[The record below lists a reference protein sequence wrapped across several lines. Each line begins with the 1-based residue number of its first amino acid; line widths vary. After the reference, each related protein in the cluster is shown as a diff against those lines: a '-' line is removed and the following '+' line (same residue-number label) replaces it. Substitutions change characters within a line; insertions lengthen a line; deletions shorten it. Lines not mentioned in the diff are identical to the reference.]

1 MSKSRGLGAILT
13 DNDTKL
19 EFQPNM
25 ADLGTQYV
33 KNLNEN
39 WPNKSKTIGLI
50 IGNSLSTGDG
60 IRIYGRTKNS
70 YQYLTSSINS
80 LSSIVGVPDIA
91 ASDGANYIAIGGS
104 DTSAT
109 TLELYKRTGT
119 TFTKLTGPAT
129 MPTDTCSGLTI
140 SSDGT
145 YIAYTQLAAPYLY
158 IFKRTGDTFTN
169 LSNPGTMP
177 TGAGRTTKF
186 SFDDNY
192 LAVGHTTSPYLT
204 VYSRSGDT
212 FTKLSNPATLP
223 SDLSLDILAW
233 SGNSYLTVIGGSSTI
248 ELFKVSGSTIS
259 KLSNPATQPVVGTI
273 ADIAGSSDSNYVVT
287 IGGTSPFFAAFKINT
302 STDVITKLSLS
313 GVAVSFGSTTG
324 TTVTISK
331 DSKYV
336 CVGYGTNIPYAA
348 VYTINSN
355 DTFTKLT
362 EQFSGDGL
370 TAAPQSIQ
378 FINAS

>member
-39 WPNKSKTIGLI
+39 WPNKSKAIGLI
-50 IGNSLSTGDG
+50 IGNSVTTQDG

-80 LSSIVGVPDIA
+80 LTSLSGTPTIA

-104 DTSAT
+104 STSAT
-109 TLELYKRTGT
+109 TLELYKKTGT

-129 MPTDTCSGLTI
+129 MPSATCTGLTI

-145 YIAYTQLAAPYLY
+145 YIAYTQTAAPYLY

-212 FTKLSNPATLP
+212 FTKLSDPATLP
-223 SDLSLDILAW
+223 SNINLDVLAW
-233 SGNSYLTVIGGSSTI
+233 SGNSYLTLKSGTTTI
-248 ELFKVSGSTIS
+248 ELYKITGSSIL
-259 KLSNPATQPVVGTI
+259 KLSNPATQPSVGTLV
-273 ADIAGSSDSNYVVT
+273 DIAGSSDSNYVVT

-302 STDVITKLSLS
+302 STDVITKLTLTN
-313 GVAVSFGSTTG
+313 VSFGSTTG
-324 TTVTISK
+324 STVSISK

-336 CVGYGTNIPYAA
+336 CVGYGTDIPYAA
-348 VYTINSN
+348 VYTINSD

-370 TAAPQSIQ
+370 TATPQSIQ